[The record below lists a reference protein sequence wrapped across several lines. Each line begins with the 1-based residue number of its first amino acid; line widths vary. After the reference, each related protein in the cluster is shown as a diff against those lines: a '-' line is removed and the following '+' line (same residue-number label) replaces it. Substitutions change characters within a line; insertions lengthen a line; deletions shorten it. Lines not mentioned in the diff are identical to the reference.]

1 MNIDRGL
8 GFIGGVVFGGLVA
21 GTVTLLFA
29 PASGQET
36 REQIR
41 FETVAFRHRSQVYR
55 DDKRRQANKM
65 IKQGQKDVSHARA
78 RFNDAIGEGKD
89 SLREAMGAGK

>member
-1 MNIDRGL
+1 MNTDRGL

-55 DDKRRQANKM
+55 DDKRRQAKKM
-65 IKQGQKDVSHARA
+65 IKQGQKDVSNARA
-78 RFNDAIGEGKD
+78 RIGDAIDEGKD
-89 SLREAMGAGK
+89 SLRKAVTA